1 MRIAVS
7 GAGILG
13 ISTAWHLH
21 GHGRGHEV
29 TVVDRRPGAVLHA
42 APSYGTATP
51 SSGLS
56 VTKML

>member
-21 GHGRGHEV
+21 GHEV
-29 TVVDRRPGAVLHA
+29 TVVDRRRDAALHA

>member
-7 GAGILG
+7 GAGIPG

-21 GHGRGHEV
+21 GHEV
-29 TVVDRRPGAVLHA
+29 TVVDRRRNAALHA

-56 VTKML
+56 VTTMLLKA